1 MVHKYRKCS
10 YYQVFFLLEKTKP
23 FEMADYSESLHEYKL
38 LDIIDSNNLP
48 LTVKISRTCTLR
60 DEAVL
65 LENQVLTILDR
76 KWVHLICGKNW
87 NKETFRLQVLNIENV
102 LIDLVEEHYPN
113 TVSEIYEIRNEVNH
127 VYLKNKCK
135 YGKYSLEAYTRWK
148 IREINREESKI
159 GIIDEI
165 TGDLIQLPISILFD
179 SGTFVFINRKKTL
192 TIKEFISKG
201 FQSPQFIHAHYPHE
215 KLFPEGVVRIEGL
228 PIYDTIVTVTEKGF
242 KLKYEIFP
250 LHLAIKAY
258 HLQGLLMPEQLSGM
272 TDSMS
277 DLYKQHLSEIGFSMY
292 FNIYEGRF
300 YGSLEIEGK
309 FHGKSSEDNH
319 DNLTV
324 SNKIGQGNNS
334 ALKKSKSFSD
344 IDSIIKENGFSF
356 DERWDNGKNESKEKK
371 KKNIFQSFRNKITSP
386 TREKS
391 KGPLQKTSS
400 VSSSSNL
407 HEDDLRA
414 IQKSLED
421 EVHHKKGVCIDPQE
435 IYDRQQELLDYY
447 RTEQELNTQKFS
459 LGQDQETENPLYGS
473 SDSLPRIGTE
483 KCSRSK
489 PLPIISK
496 NFSETLEGEFS
507 IEAICNNKGQIK
519 NGDVLR
525 RVHMNVSKNHRP
537 MSVPLFDLD
546 PQNEYVRPAVDRS
559 SPKSEPANESG
570 LMSTSSPEI
579 LKRPNSIS
587 LTDAQAIKRDMTPNV
602 YFPSR
607 KQAWKRRNQKSGV
620 RKSDSGIDSDSLIGK
635 SSGNVANKIRFF
647 NDADQGDGSRSQFDS
662 TTSLNKNSAD
672 DDLTTPDLTPEVE
685 TKHFLSLK
693 LSKNK
698 LPPNKP
704 PRKINSVLINVDKK
718 SFENRAR
725 SSSDPLLE
733 TPVSRG
739 IPTGER
745 VDDPHIYEP
754 IIYAQMNNSC
764 NTTSRISDPLK
775 RKELESLEELKVLN
789 GSEVILLLQRLN
801 LSRHESV
808 FKDHLVTGALL
819 IDSTECTFVEMGTT
833 KFEARK
839 LYKYIRG
846 WRPKE
851 SLRPSFDNNNVDIES
866 CSVHDISIMLQ
877 RIKLPNLATF
887 CKENQVDGY
896 LIRDLVDSRYIPKC
910 LSEEYGINLMDIEFK
925 RLNLTLKEEAPL
937 SAKHY
942 FE

>member
-1 MVHKYRKCS
+1 
-10 YYQVFFLLEKTKP
+10 
-23 FEMADYSESLHEYKL
+23 MADYSERPHEYKL

-48 LTVKISRTCTLR
+48 LTVKICRTCTLK

-87 NKETFRLQVLNIENV
+87 NKETFRLQVLNVENV

-113 TVSEIYEIRNEVNH
+113 TVTEIYEIRNEVNH

-135 YGKYSLEAYTRWK
+135 YGKYNLEAYTRCK

-159 GIIDEI
+159 TMIEEI
-165 TGDLIQLPISILFD
+165 TGDSIQLPISILFD
-179 SGTFVFINRKKTL
+179 SRTFVLINRKKTL

-201 FQSPQFIHAHYPHE
+201 FQPPQLIHAHYPHE

-228 PIYDTIVTVTEKGF
+228 PIYDAIVTVTQKGF
-242 KLKYEIFP
+242 ELKYEIFP
-250 LHLAIKAY
+250 LHLAIMAY

-277 DLYKQHLSEIGFSMY
+277 DLYKQHLSEIGFSMH
-292 FNIYEGRF
+292 FNIYEDRF
-300 YGSLEIEGK
+300 YGALEIEGK
-309 FHGKSSEDNH
+309 FHGKNSKYNH
-319 DNLTV
+319 DDVTIL
-324 SNKIGQGNNS
+324 NKNGQGHNS

-344 IDSIIKENGFSF
+344 IDSIIKENSFSF
-356 DERWDNGKNESKEKK
+356 DERRNTGKDENKEKK

-386 TREKS
+386 TREKN
-391 KGPLQKTSS
+391 KGPLQKTNS
-400 VSSSSNL
+400 VSSSSNYY
-407 HEDDLRA
+407 EDDLRA
-414 IQKSLED
+414 IQKYIED

-447 RTEQELNTQKFS
+447 RTEQEQRAS

-473 SDSLPRIGTE
+473 PDSLPRNRKE
-483 KCSRSK
+483 NCPRSK
-489 PLPIISK
+489 PVSIISK
-496 NFSETLEGEFS
+496 KNSENQEEEFS
-507 IEAICNNKGQIK
+507 IETIGNNKEQIE
-519 NGDVLR
+519 NDDVLG
-525 RVHMNVSKNHRP
+525 RVHMSVSKYHRP

-546 PQNEYVRPAVDRS
+546 TQNEYVRPAIDRS
-559 SPKSEPANESG
+559 SPKSEPTNENG
-570 LMSTSSPEI
+570 LMSISSPAI

-607 KQAWKRRNQKSGV
+607 KQAWKKRYQKLGV

-635 SSGNVANKIRFF
+635 SSGNVANKIKFF

-685 TKHFLSLK
+685 TKHFLPSK
-693 LSKNK
+693 FSKNK

-704 PRKINSVLINVDKK
+704 PRKTNSVNVNKI

-725 SSSDPLLE
+725 SSSDPLLD
-733 TPVSRG
+733 TPISKG
-739 IPTGER
+739 ILTDER

-754 IIYAQMNNSC
+754 IIYDQMNNPY

-775 RKELESLEELKVLN
+775 RKELNSIKELKVLN
-789 GSEVILLLQRLN
+789 GSEVILLLQKLN
-801 LSRHESV
+801 LSKHEDI

-819 IDSTECTFVEMGTT
+819 IDLTEYTFVEMGTT

-851 SLRPSFDNNNVDIES
+851 SLRPSFDNNNVDLES
-866 CSVHDISIMLQ
+866 CSVHDIFIMLQ

-896 LIRDLVDSRYIPKC
+896 LIRDLVESRYIPKS
-910 LSEEYGINLMDIEFK
+910 LSEEYGITLMDIEFK
-925 RLNLTLKEEAPL
+925 RLNLTLKEETPL
-937 SAKHY
+937 LAKQY

>member
-1 MVHKYRKCS
+1 MKFV
-10 YYQVFFLLEKTKP
+10 FLLAKIKP
-23 FEMADYSESLHEYKL
+23 VEMADYSESPHEYKL

-87 NKETFRLQVLNIENV
+87 NKETFRLQVLNVENV

-113 TVSEIYEIRNEVNH
+113 TVAEIYEIRNEVNY

-148 IREINREESKI
+148 IKEINREESKI
-159 GIIDEI
+159 SMTDEI
-165 TGDLIQLPISILFD
+165 TGDSIQLPISILFD

-201 FQSPQFIHAHYPHE
+201 FQVPQSIHAHYPHE

-228 PIYDTIVTVTEKGF
+228 PIYDAIVTVTENGF

-309 FHGKSSEDNH
+309 FHGKNNKNNL

-324 SNKIGQGNNS
+324 SNKSGQGNNS

-344 IDSIIKENGFSF
+344 IDSIIKDNGFSF
-356 DERWDNGKNESKEKK
+356 DERRDNGKDESKDKK

-407 HEDDLRA
+407 YEQYEDDLRA
-414 IQKSLED
+414 IQKSIED

-435 IYDRQQELLDYY
+435 IYDRQQELLEYY
-447 RTEQELNTQKFS
+447 RTEQELNTQKAS

-473 SDSLPRIGTE
+473 TDSLPRNRTE

-489 PLPIISK
+489 PLSIMSK
-496 NFSETLEGEFS
+496 KCSESQEGEFS
-507 IEAICNNKGQIK
+507 IEAIGNNKGEIE
-519 NGDVLR
+519 NDDVLG
-525 RVHMNVSKNHRP
+525 RVHMSVSKNHRP

-546 PQNEYVRPAVDRS
+546 TQNKYVRPAVDRT
-559 SPKSEPANESG
+559 SPKNEPTNETE
-570 LMSTSSPEI
+570 LMSTSSPAI

-635 SSGNVANKIRFF
+635 SSGNVANKIKFF
-647 NDADQGDGSRSQFDS
+647 NDADQTDGSRSQFDS

-685 TKHFLSLK
+685 TKHFLPLK
-693 LSKNK
+693 FSKNK

-704 PRKINSVLINVDKK
+704 PRKTNSVLINVSKIP
-718 SFENRAR
+718 FANRAR
-725 SSSDPLLE
+725 SSSDPVLD
-733 TPVSRG
+733 TPITEG
-739 IPTGER
+739 ILTGEI

-754 IIYAQMNNSC
+754 IIYAQMNNPY

-775 RKELESLEELKVLN
+775 RKELESIEELKVLN
-789 GSEVILLLQRLN
+789 GSEVILLLQKLN
-801 LSRHESV
+801 LSRHEGI

-819 IDSTECTFVEMGTT
+819 IDLTEYTFVEMGTT

-851 SLRPSFDNNNVDIES
+851 SLRPSFDNNNVDLGS

-896 LIRDLVDSRYIPKC
+896 LLRDLVESRYIPKG
-910 LSEEYGINLMDIEFK
+910 LSEEYGITLMDIEFK

-937 SAKHY
+937 SAKQY